1 MCVCACENKKNEQHH
16 PHSRHILCENS
27 VIISTRIINDVQ
39 TSQTFKLKFKCCLN
53 DTSNHSL
60 NFKSSFFHFVLD
72 TIQRGIPNN
81 YGVFIQRNPTRYNS
95 VSKFI
100 IPYLYKA
107 QHVSGDAP
115 PIIRSLKLHQ
125 QPLVLHT
132 WKVFGRCGCWTLSAS
147 SNHNVQQPSTYAKP
161 EAAGKALGSWWWAVR
176 RPKHVEL
183 RINTE

>member
-1 MCVCACENKKNEQHH
+1 VIPERIIFISRGITVYVCVCIYMCVCACENKKNEQHH

-132 WKVFGRCGCWTLSAS
+132 
-147 SNHNVQQPSTYAKP
+147 
-161 EAAGKALGSWWWAVR
+161 
-176 RPKHVEL
+176 
-183 RINTE
+183 